1 MLRTSNFPKTHVGEL
16 QDNPRESHGVSPSLS
31 QTHLKVIKL
40 AGGHGRS
47 AVRFLVGVGIGLVLA
62 IGAWAQTSGSALPPV
77 AVEKVDLQAAS
88 RPVGGLMARK
98 MRERGEEP
106 KPTPGDRI
114 DGHLAKPG
122 GDGPFP
128 AVVVLPDCIGLTP
141 FVRETL
147 TAQLASWGYAT
158 LVVDSWT
165 SRKAQA
171 GCFLNGQ
178 EPPGVDR
185 VADAYG
191 GLFYLASQP
200 FVQRDRVGL
209 LGFATGGVFVLTLA
223 EPQTQSSVVNDQ
235 NLGFRAGV
243 VYYAPCAA
251 LELIQ
256 KPAFPL
262 LILAGRDDRRT
273 GVQTCEK
280 GARPASPE
288 GNPVEVHVYP
298 DVKHG
303 FADPHWG
310 AAGEILGFPAAYDP
324 KAAEDGLARTREFLD
339 NTLGGKPR

>member
-1 MLRTSNFPKTHVGEL
+1 
-16 QDNPRESHGVSPSLS
+16 
-31 QTHLKVIKL
+31 
-40 AGGHGRS
+40 
-47 AVRFLVGVGIGLVLA
+47 
-62 IGAWAQTSGSALPPV
+62 
-77 AVEKVDLQAAS
+77 
-88 RPVGGLMARK
+88 MARK

-114 DGHLAKPG
+114 EGLLAKPEG
-122 GDGPFP
+122 EGPFP

-141 FVRETL
+141 FIREAL
-147 TAQLASWGYAT
+147 TARLASWGYAA

-165 SRKAQA
+165 TRNAQA

-191 GLFYLASQP
+191 ALFYLAGLP

-223 EPQTQSSVVNDQ
+223 EPQTQSSVVNDKG
-235 NLGFRAGV
+235 LGFTAGV

-251 LELIQ
+251 LGLIQ

-262 LILAGRDDRRT
+262 LILAGRDDRRL
-273 GVQTCEK
+273 GAKSCEEA
-280 GARPASPE
+280 ARPASAE
-288 GNPVEVHVYP
+288 ANPVEVHIYP

-303 FADPHWG
+303 FADPYWG
-310 AAGEILGFPAAYDP
+310 TAGEILGFPAAHDP
-324 KAAEDGLARTREFLD
+324 KAADDALLRTHDFLD
-339 NTLGGKPR
+339 RNLKRKSP

>member
-1 MLRTSNFPKTHVGEL
+1 
-16 QDNPRESHGVSPSLS
+16 
-31 QTHLKVIKL
+31 
-40 AGGHGRS
+40 
-47 AVRFLVGVGIGLVLA
+47 
-62 IGAWAQTSGSALPPV
+62 
-77 AVEKVDLQAAS
+77 
-88 RPVGGLMARK
+88 MARR

-106 KPTPGDRI
+106 KPTPGSRI
-114 DGHLAKPG
+114 EGYLARPG

-128 AVVVLPDCIGLTP
+128 ALVVLPDCIGLTP

-147 TAQLASWGYAT
+147 TARLASWGYVT
-158 LVVDSWT
+158 LAIDSWT
-165 SRKAQA
+165 SRQAQA

-191 GLFYLASQP
+191 GLFHLAGLP

-235 NLGFRAGV
+235 SLGFKAGI

-262 LILAGRDDRRT
+262 LILAGWDDQRT

-280 GARPASPE
+280 VARPASADA
-288 GNPVEVHVYP
+288 NPVEVHVYP

-310 AAGEILGFPAAYDP
+310 EAGEILGFPAAYNP
-324 KAAEDGLARTREFLD
+324 KASEDALARTREFLD
-339 NTLGGKPR
+339 RTIGGKHR

>member
-1 MLRTSNFPKTHVGEL
+1 M
-16 QDNPRESHGVSPSLS
+16 
-31 QTHLKVIKL
+31 
-40 AGGHGRS
+40 
-47 AVRFLVGVGIGLVLA
+47 RFLVGVAIGLVLA
-62 IGAWAQTSGSALPPV
+62 TGAWAETSISGPPPV
-77 AVEKVDLQAAS
+77 AVEKVDLQAAA

-106 KPTPGDRI
+106 KPTLGDRI
-114 DGHLAKPG
+114 EGHLAKPS

-141 FVRETL
+141 FIRETL
-147 TAQLASWGYAT
+147 TAQLASWGYVT

-165 SRKAQA
+165 TRHAQA

-178 EPPGVDR
+178 EAPGVDR
-185 VADAYG
+185 IADAYG
-191 GLFYLASQP
+191 GLFYLSGLP

-209 LGFATGGVFVLTLA
+209 LGFATGGVFVLTLV

-235 NLGFRAGV
+235 NLSFKAGA

-251 LELIQ
+251 LGLIQ

-273 GVQTCEK
+273 GVQNCEEV
-280 GARPASPE
+280 ARPASGG
-288 GNPVEVHVYP
+288 GNSIEVQVYP

-310 AAGEILGFPAAYDP
+310 ASGEILGFPAAYDP
-324 KAAEDGLARTREFLD
+324 KAAEDALSRTHEFLD
-339 NTLGGKPR
+339 RTIKGKSP